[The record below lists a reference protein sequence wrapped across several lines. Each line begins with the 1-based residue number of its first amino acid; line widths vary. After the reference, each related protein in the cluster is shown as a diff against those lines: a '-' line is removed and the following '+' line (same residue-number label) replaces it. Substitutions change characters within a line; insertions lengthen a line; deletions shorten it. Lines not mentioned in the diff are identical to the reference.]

1 MLLDFVGVTPTRM
14 TFSVG
19 FAYLEGERLNN
30 MVWALERFQGLFL
43 RHDAFPEVIVTDK
56 DLALMNAMKIVFTDC
71 TNLLCK
77 FHIDKNIKAK
87 SKSLVGKKKCM
98 RLCDGCLG
106 EFG

>member
-1 MLLDFVGVTPTRM
+1 M

-30 MVWALERFQGLFL
+30 VVWALERFQGLFL

-106 EFG
+106 EFGCQSSPFL